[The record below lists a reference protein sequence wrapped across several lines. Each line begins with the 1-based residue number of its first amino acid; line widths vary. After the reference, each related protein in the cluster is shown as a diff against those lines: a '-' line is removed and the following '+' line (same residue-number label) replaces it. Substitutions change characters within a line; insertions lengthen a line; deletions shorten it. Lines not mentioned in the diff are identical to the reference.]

1 MANKN
6 KKEPAKVKTPKAKKS
21 PKVAPEVVV
30 EPSGIT
36 LSEVRAK
43 MQDASDVL
51 GAYMR
56 QQKMDGRGVRR
67 LITSMNAMTRI
78 LKNTLG

>member
-1 MANKN
+1 MANKS

-21 PKVAPEVVV
+21 PKVAPEVV

-43 MQDASDVL
+43 MQDASDAL

-56 QQKMDGRGVRR
+56 QQKMDGHGVRR
-67 LITSMNAMTRI
+67 LITSMNAMNRI